1 MFPEKSTSSTQR
13 CYLFLT
19 RHLMTQS
26 ASCIDR
32 SASSRTSLL
41 DPRTT
46 TDTVLPW
53 FWIPVI
59 YKQHVNVV
67 RIRDLKFLLWVV
79 HSLVFQGLIILADSG
94 TGTGRDMDKWVVWF
108 YVEPFTLHL
117 NRDRGRHLLSPI
129 ILVPVHVSDIASVS
143 EP

>member
-1 MFPEKSTSSTQR
+1 M
-13 CYLFLT
+13 
-19 RHLMTQS
+19 
-26 ASCIDR
+26 DR

-94 TGTGRDMDKWVVWF
+94 TGTGRDMDEWVVWF

-117 NRDRGRHLLSPI
+117 NMDRADTYYPPMFWFRSRTQ
-129 ILVPVHVSDIASVS
+129 PV
-143 EP
+143 